1 MRNENEMATNVATAA
16 GEPHDEGQDEGEAE
30 SASGRSG
37 SSKTPVPYAAPV
49 PRTGPG
55 GFFTIYKR
63 GQGKW
68 TRLGTVFV
76 GLLLAVLTAFSLYQN
91 IIPYLP
97 VSSNPQHDRS
107 VRQILLS
114 CCVGFFVVFALLI
127 FWQTNKP
134 RNVDFLIAT
143 DSEMKKVNWTT
154 RGQLLGSTRVVV
166 LFLFFIAIFLSVV
179 DLAFYGLFHLIGVL
193 Q

>member
-1 MRNENEMATNVATAA
+1 MPKVRNENEMATNLAT
-16 GEPHDEGQDEGEAE
+16 
-30 SASGRSG
+30 SASEPEDEADDASSG
-37 SSKTPVPYAAPV
+37 SGDDSKTPVPYSAPK
-49 PRTGPG
+49 PGSGAG

-76 GLLLAVLTAFSLYQN
+76 GVLLAVLTAFSLYQN

-97 VSSNPQHDRS
+97 TTTDLQHDRS
-107 VRQILLS
+107 VRQVVLI
-114 CCVGFFVVFALLI
+114 CCIVFFAVIGIVI

-154 RGQLLGSTRVVV
+154 RGQLIGSTRVVV

-179 DLAFYGLFHLIGVL
+179 DLAFYGLFRLIGVL

>member
-1 MRNENEMATNVATAA
+1 MATNVATAA
-16 GEPHDEGQDEGEAE
+16 GEPDDEADAE
-30 SASGRSG
+30 SGGSGG
-37 SSKTPVPYAAPV
+37 GSKTPVPYNTPT
-49 PRTGPG
+49 PRTGAA

-91 IIPYLP
+91 IMPYLP
-97 VSSNPQHDRS
+97 VTGSVQHDRS
-107 VRQILLS
+107 VRQIVMS
-114 CCVGFFVVFALLI
+114 CCIGLFALVGLLI

-154 RGQLLGSTRVVV
+154 RGELMGSTRVVV

-179 DLAFYGLFHLIGVL
+179 DLAFYELFHLIGVL